1 MFNTIK
7 QRAKNSVKKKK
18 GACVSFAL
26 IYMLI
31 FPVLEFSVHNL
42 SILFRRYSSFVLLA
56 EYIALIVFFS
66 ALCLGSSIF
75 FLEVSK
81 RKDAD
86 FMIFFDGFD
95 NIFRAIGLTV
105 LSGLFT
111 FLWSLLLIVPGIVA
125 SYSYRA
131 AIYILAECP
140 EISPLDALRISKN
153 MMKGRRLRLFLL
165 DLSFIGWFLLT
176 GVTFGIAGL
185 YVIPYFKAAD
195 TEFYRELKADYI
207 ENQNNPK
214 AGQED
219 KDNNKSD
226 FRSEEE
232 KANFT
237 WENK

>member
-1 MFNTIK
+1 
-7 QRAKNSVKKKK
+7 
-18 GACVSFAL
+18 
-26 IYMLI
+26 
-31 FPVLEFSVHNL
+31 
-42 SILFRRYSSFVLLA
+42 
-56 EYIALIVFFS
+56 
-66 ALCLGSSIF
+66 
-75 FLEVSK
+75 
-81 RKDAD
+81 
-86 FMIFFDGFD
+86 
-95 NIFRAIGLTV
+95 
-105 LSGLFT
+105 
-111 FLWSLLLIVPGIVA
+111 
-125 SYSYRA
+125 
-131 AIYILAECP
+131 
-140 EISPLDALRISKN
+140 

-219 KDNNKSD
+219 EDNNKSD